1 MNYKS
6 CYISCPLLKI
16 KLQHFSNS
24 YKFSF
29 LILYPNLRKLL
40 LSLLLALHCG
50 GGKSSQLAHHQ
61 LVLSQCRNEK
71 LSKRERNLILC
82 GGGSCIRYCEWIS
95 FLIQAH
101 RQSESEILEHSLK
114 IEEFYKKTS
123 TKYPFW
129 GKLKNISRKIRS
141 WIIFS
146 TPACFANNL
155 KYWWMIQDQKKT
167 GRDFLSTRMLHH
179 SD

>member
-1 MNYKS
+1 MYGKFDIIRFYPIPLMNKIKKTKNLEFTFSFLGMNYKS

-16 KLQHFSNS
+16 KLQHFSNF

-82 GGGSCIRYCEWIS
+82 GGGSCIRYCEWMS

-114 IEEFYKKTS
+114 IEEFKK
-123 TKYPFW
+123 
-129 GKLKNISRKIRS
+129 KLAQNILFEES
-141 WIIFS
+141 
-146 TPACFANNL
+146 
-155 KYWWMIQDQKKT
+155 
-167 GRDFLSTRMLHH
+167 
-179 SD
+179 

>member
-16 KLQHFSNS
+16 KLQHFSNF

-71 LSKRERNLILC
+71 LSKGERNLILLPLLRMDIF
-82 GGGSCIRYCEWIS
+82 S
-95 FLIQAH
+95 H
-101 RQSESEILEHSLK
+101 
-114 IEEFYKKTS
+114 TS
-123 TKYPFW
+123 TQ
-129 GKLKNISRKIRS
+129 IRR
-141 WIIFS
+141 WITFS
-146 TPACFANNL
+146 APACFVDNL
-155 KYWWMIQDQKKT
+155 KYWWMIQDQKKA
-167 GRDFLSTRMLHH
+167 GRDFLSSGMFHH